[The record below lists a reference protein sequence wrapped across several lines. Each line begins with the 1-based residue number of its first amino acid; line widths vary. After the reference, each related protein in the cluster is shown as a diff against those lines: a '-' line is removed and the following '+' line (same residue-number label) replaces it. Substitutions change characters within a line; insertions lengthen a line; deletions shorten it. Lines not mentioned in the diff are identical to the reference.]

1 MSIRNAITNEP
12 LKYTN
17 IMSRDG
23 KSFKMLPIDAE
34 VWFIEISKKNK
45 TIISKN
51 IKGPGRIIKPLLEWN
66 DIQYTVEYPIKTN
79 NYILTKA
86 SLIHLSEP

>member
-1 MSIRNAITNEP
+1 MSIKNAITNEP
-12 LKYTN
+12 MSYTKF
-17 IMSRDG
+17 MSRDG
-23 KSFKMLPIDAE
+23 KSFKMLPIDTE
-34 VWFIEISKKNK
+34 VWFVEISKKNK
-45 TIISKN
+45 SIISN
-51 IKGPGRIIKPLLEWN
+51 EIKGPGRIIKPLLEWK

>member
-1 MSIRNAITNEP
+1 MSIKNAITNN
-12 LKYTN
+12 KMNYTN
-17 IMSRDG
+17 LMSRDK
-23 KSFKMLPIDAE
+23 KSYKMLPIDSE
-34 VWFIEISKKNK
+34 IWFIEISKKNK
-45 TIISKN
+45 TIISN
-51 IKGPGRIIKPLLEWN
+51 EIKGPGRIIKPLLEWC